1 MSCCGTEAVATL
13 PIGADLFARAKAAA
27 DRIGPAAMSVAT
39 TERGVHVE
47 STLVALGAVAGYACQ
62 VAARIAPPPFD
73 PADGRRPIMEARG
86 ADGRIFYFG
95 DAINH
100 YLLEAPTSFWSLA
113 AGGVPQSGGRPLPD
127 IIAIVRHVAESV
139 GGEGFGE
146 IRFPPG
152 TSAAFPPSHYL
163 RLLWPGARERLT
175 ESGLAPEE
183 WPIALG
189 IAAQIMLL
197 AVKPAMEPAAAL
209 AILAETAVVTSKID
223 PAPLGLGDR

>member
-1 MSCCGTEAVATL
+1 METL

-27 DRIGPAAMSVAT
+27 DMIGPAAMSVAT
-39 TERGVHVE
+39 TERGIHVE

-62 VAARIAPPPFD
+62 AAARIAPPPFD
-73 PADGRRPIMEARG
+73 PADERTPIVEARG
-86 ADGRIFYFG
+86 ADGRLFYFG

-100 YLLEAPTSFWSLA
+100 YLLEAPASFWSVA
-113 AGGVPQSGGRPLPD
+113 AGNAAQLNGRPLPD
-127 IIAIVRHVAESV
+127 IVEIVRHVAASV

-152 TSAAFPPSHYL
+152 TSAAFSPSRYL
-163 RLLWPGARERLT
+163 CLLWPGARERLA
-175 ESGLAPEE
+175 ENGLAPEE

-189 IAAQIMLL
+189 LAAQIMLL
-197 AVKPAMEPAAAL
+197 MMKPAIEPVVAL

-223 PAPLGLGDR
+223 PAPLGLGDC